1 MYSTSGL
8 SFLAFFILLVIFI
21 GLFLVWAIS
30 IWDIFARRHDLSG
43 GKKAGYFILVVI
55 IPFIGTII
63 YLMLRPR
70 NLEEHVYS
78 AKVEGASSTP
88 QTTAQ
93 QLETLAKLK
102 ESGHLTEEEFQ
113 KEKAKLTS

>member
-1 MYSTSGL
+1 MYATSGL
-8 SFLAFFILLVIFI
+8 SFLAFFFLLVIFI
-21 GLFLVWAIS
+21 GLFLVWAMS

-43 GKKAGYFILVVI
+43 VKKAGYFVLVII

-70 NLEEHVYS
+70 HLDAHEYRD
-78 AKVEGASSTP
+78 KVEGSVGQDPAK
-88 QTTAQ
+88 

-102 ESGHLTEEEFQ
+102 EAGHLTEEEFQ
-113 KEKAKLTS
+113 AQKAKLM